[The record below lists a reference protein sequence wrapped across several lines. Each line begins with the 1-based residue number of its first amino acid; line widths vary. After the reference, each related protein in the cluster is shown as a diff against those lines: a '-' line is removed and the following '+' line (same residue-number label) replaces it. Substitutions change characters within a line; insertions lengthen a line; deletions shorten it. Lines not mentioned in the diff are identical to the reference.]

1 MSSIENKG
9 KVIYLDN
16 AATTKMSEEV
26 KEAMDPYLEEKFGN
40 ASTMYGYGETS
51 RQALEKAVSFVLE
64 HEKRQGK
71 QLPVHW
77 RQNRQ
82 KFFLHPV
89 VRSRTTGQ

>member
-51 RQALEKAVSFVLE
+51 R
-64 HEKRQGK
+64 GK

>member
-51 RQALEKAVSFVLE
+51 RQALEKAR
-64 HEKRQGK
+64 KTIAGT
-71 QLPVHW
+71 HW

>member
-40 ASTMYGYGETS
+40 NVWIWGNIKTGVRKGKENNCRYTGGKTVRNFFYIRWFGVGQLGSKMYC
-51 RQALEKAVSFVLE
+51 RRV
-64 HEKRQGK
+64 
-71 QLPVHW
+71 
-77 RQNRQ
+77 
-82 KFFLHPV
+82 
-89 VRSRTTGQ
+89 

>member
-51 RQALEKAVSFVLE
+51 RQALRK
-64 HEKRQGK
+64 GK
-71 QLPVHW
+71 ENNCRYTGGKTVRNFFYIRWFGVGQLGSKMYCRRV
-77 RQNRQ
+77 
-82 KFFLHPV
+82 
-89 VRSRTTGQ
+89 

>member
-51 RQALEKAVSFVLE
+51 RQALEKARKTIAGTLE
-64 HEKRQGK
+64 AKPSEI
-71 QLPVHW
+71 
-77 RQNRQ
+77 
-82 KFFLHPV
+82 FFHPV

>member
-51 RQALEKAVSFVLE
+51 RQALGKGKE
-64 HEKRQGK
+64 K

>member
-51 RQALEKAVSFVLE
+51 
-64 HEKRQGK
+64 
-71 QLPVHW
+71 
-77 RQNRQ
+77 
-82 KFFLHPV
+82 
-89 VRSRTTGQ
+89 